1 MAVPVLVLGR
11 SGSGKTYSLKN
22 FKADEV
28 GILSVEKGRLP
39 FKSDLKVAR
48 VKSFSDGEHT
58 PAQANAARYSW
69 IEMAIKTCKLKSV
82 VVDDSQ
88 YLLANE
94 LFDRCY
100 EKGYDKFIDIAAHFR
115 NLVHAINEMEEED
128 KIVYFLHHS
137 ELDADGREKVKTIGK
152 MLDEKLCIEGTNCI
166 LLEMPFAAWTSAD
179 IAAVRAIAESGFV
192 PLMAHIDRYAM
203 SDVLKLAS
211 LDVPMQV
218 NAEALCKLLR
228 HQNPFSFL
236 KQGCV
241 FAIGSDLHG
250 TDGKAYKNF
259 LKAVQKPAVQIAGV
273 SAKSKKLLKSA
284 ITL

>member
-1 MAVPVLVLGR
+1 MLSSVIDFHSHIVPGADHGCYSTEVFRKQWETIQNSGICGVVATPHFYPHGDSVASFLDRRQAGLEKMKPFLTESSPKVFIGAEVLVC
-11 SGSGKTYSLKN
+11 
-22 FKADEV
+22 
-28 GILSVEKGRLP
+28 P
-39 FKSDLKVAR
+39 
-48 VKSFSDGEHT
+48 
-58 PAQANAARYSW
+58 
-69 IEMAIKTCKLKSV
+69 
-82 VVDDSQ
+82 
-88 YLLANE
+88 
-94 LFDRCY
+94 
-100 EKGYDKFIDIAAHFR
+100 
-115 NLVHAINEMEEED
+115 NLQNIPD
-128 KIVYFLHHS
+128 F
-137 ELDADGREKVKTIGK
+137 
-152 MLDEKLCIEGTNCI
+152 EKLCIEGTNCI

-192 PLMAHIDRYAM
+192 PLMAHIDRYAV

-228 HQNPFSFL
+228 HKNPFSFL